1 MSIDDFNSND
11 RVTLWAIIEHSP
23 RSVADRL
30 VSCLRHVVDICVSL
44 SKARHCGRCLL
55 YGDTWHRFSCS
66 HIVHSR
72 LAGPTHS
79 ERVISQSE
87 LTGKLNDTV
96 QTWTGLTHW
105 HLGYVEVIFQCTLQ
119 TLFTSWYLHQ
129 PFGLSVNFGSGN
141 GLVQYHC
148 CRCPAALMCQG
159 ISSHGID
166 LSSPRILP
174 FQYQER

>member
-1 MSIDDFNSND
+1 MSIGDFNSND

-105 HLGYVEVIFQCTLQ
+105 HLGYVEVIFQCICKP
-119 TLFTSWYLHQ
+119 FSRVDTSTIPLGYL
-129 PFGLSVNFGSGN
+129 ST
-141 GLVQYHC
+141 LVQVMVWC
-148 CRCPAALMCQG
+148 NIIAADAL
-159 ISSHGID
+159 
-166 LSSPRILP
+166 LP
-174 FQYQER
+174 WCARASAAMELT